1 MAITHPTHNSSE
13 ESLHPNVI
21 KVALLRPLNTMG
33 QTPVL
38 WRVWSHTNPPASK
51 TRQKDTKT
59 EIQKFKLL
67 TVN

>member
-1 MAITHPTHNSSE
+1 MTITHPTHNSSE

-21 KVALLRPLNTMG
+21 KVAFRMWVK
-33 QTPVL
+33 TPVL